1 MHSNTGTQIF
11 GFMEPIGGVW
21 IQPTRRS
28 VMRSGKRSRDSTSEE
43 TRRSQRVVTSKRLT
57 WDEIRTHTSQDSC
70 WIVLNDKVYDVTPFL
85 SVHPGG
91 KRILLGQA
99 GKDATSM
106 FKAIAHSTFAV
117 EESDKYYIGDVN
129 GERVRDVARL

>member
-1 MHSNTGTQIF
+1 
-11 GFMEPIGGVW
+11 MEPIGGVW
-21 IQPTRRS
+21 IRPARRT
-28 VMRSGKRSRDSTSEE
+28 VMRSGKRSRNSNSAAEMTRSE
-43 TRRSQRVVTSKRLT
+43 RVVASKRLT
-57 WDEIRTHTSQDSC
+57 WEEIRTHTTQESC
-70 WIVLNDKVYDVTPFL
+70 WIVLNDKVYDVTSFL

-117 EESDKYYIGDVN
+117 EESEKYYIGDVN
-129 GERVRDVARL
+129 GERVRDVLARL